1 MASIQVVDRGRF
13 VHACGGSVI
22 ERNLVLTAAHC
33 MKFWQ
38 VRPMRIIFGTS
49 YPTLDGPDRTER
61 NIANFSTH
69 PLYNTEKG
77 KAYYDVAV
85 VVLDEE
91 LDFSDRIRK
100 VRLPTEA
107 KVDGSHRNGHSA
119 TLTGW
124 GEYEPKSG
132 GTPELRHTQLE
143 IFAEQYCNK
152 TRFETDSPLVP
163 NLFSSP
169 VFCAGLSLIHNC
181 HYIHFYMKP
190 LEAQSKQVKNIF
202 CLLGYHAG
210 ITGLS
215 CNGDSGGPLVEFNS
229 TEEHYVQVGI
239 AQGGTCM
246 SRTKPAIFSRIEDP
260 DIFEFI
266 TKQFRN
272 TIIPTTEA
280 TTTTTTTSIP
290 ATILRT
296 TSLTSNTTGMAT
308 SMPKT

>member
-49 YPTLDGPDRTER
+49 YPTLDGPERTER

-91 LDFSDRIRK
+91 VAFSDRIKK

-107 KVDGSHRNGHSA
+107 TVDGSHRNGHSA

-169 VFCAGLSLIHNC
+169 VFCAGLSFIA
-181 HYIHFYMKP
+181 Y
-190 LEAQSKQVKNIF
+190 
-202 CLLGYHAG
+202 
-210 ITGLS
+210 S
-215 CNGDSGGPLVEFNS
+215 CKLTFQ
-229 TEEHYVQVGI
+229 TFKI
-239 AQGGTCM
+239 
-246 SRTKPAIFSRIEDP
+246 
-260 DIFEFI
+260 
-266 TKQFRN
+266 
-272 TIIPTTEA
+272 
-280 TTTTTTTSIP
+280 
-290 ATILRT
+290 
-296 TSLTSNTTGMAT
+296 LTSEIET
-308 SMPKT
+308 SRLHFSTSENAIHVQNEISDLEISFFNLEVGFLNLQV